1 MCKGEPGRKNGA
13 KTLATPSDN
22 QPHITMAKPKEFASW
37 TPEKQE
43 EWRQKKRAQ
52 DRKYQAENA
61 EKNAERNRKYYE
73 ANKEKKRKQ
82 D

>member
-1 MCKGEPGRKNGA
+1 
-13 KTLATPSDN
+13 
-22 QPHITMAKPKEFASW
+22 MAKPKEFASW

-52 DRKYQAENA
+52 DRKYQAANA